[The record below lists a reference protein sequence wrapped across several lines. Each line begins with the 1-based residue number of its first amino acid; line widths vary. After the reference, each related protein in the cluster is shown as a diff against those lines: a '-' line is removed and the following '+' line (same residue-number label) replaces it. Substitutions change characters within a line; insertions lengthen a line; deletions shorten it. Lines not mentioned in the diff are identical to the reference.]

1 MNKIKVGVAGVG
13 SLGRHHTR
21 LYQDSKISDLVGI
34 YDTNTEQSQKIADEF
49 QTTVYTSL
57 DALAEDVDCFSVA
70 VPTHLHFQTVSGLL
84 KMGKHILVEKP
95 LTSTVSEAKE
105 LVKFAENHGR
115 VLHVGHVERY
125 NPVINYL
132 QKKVNDPRFI
142 ESHRLAPYPPPRSG
156 LLPRGTE
163 ESVVLDLMIH
173 DIDIILNLVDSSVT
187 AIDAVGVPIL
197 SDSEDIA
204 NVRINFKN
212 GCVANLT
219 ASRVSHE
226 YMRKIRI
233 FQSDAYLSLDYQEKK
248 GELVYKDKQSIKR
261 EDVPIED
268 HNALE
273 KELEFFITTC
283 RYVIDNGSVPDENIS
298 ARHALD
304 ALEIGD
310 RIVSQIN
317 EKKN

>member
-21 LYQDSKISDLVGI
+21 LYRESKLCKLVGL
-34 YDTNTEQSQKIADEF
+34 YDINPEQSQKIASEF
-49 QTTVYTSL
+49 LTTAYSSL
-57 DALAEDVDCFSVA
+57 DELADNVDCLSVA
-70 VPTHLHFQTVSGLL
+70 VPTHLHYQTVLCLL
-84 KMGKHILVEKP
+84 KKGKHILVEKP
-95 LTSTVSEAKE
+95 LTSTVDEGEE
-105 LVKFAENHGR
+105 LVSYAKNNNLI
-115 VLHVGHVERY
+115 LHVGHVERY
-125 NPVINYL
+125 NPIINYL

-142 ESHRLAPYPPPRSG
+142 ESHRLAPYPPPRSE

-163 ESVVLDLMIH
+163 VSVVLDLMIH
-173 DIDIILNLVDSSVT
+173 DIDIILNLVDSPVA
-187 AIDAVGVPIL
+187 AIDAVGIPIL
-197 SDSEDIA
+197 SESEDIA

-219 ASRVSHE
+219 ASRVSQE
-226 YMRKIRI
+226 YMRKIRV

-248 GELVYKDKQSIKR
+248 GELVYKNKQSIKR

-273 KELEFFITTC
+273 KELEFFITSCQYT
-283 RYVIDNGSVPDENIS
+283 INNGSVHDKNIS
-298 ARHALD
+298 AQHALN

-310 RIVSQIN
+310 KIVTLI
-317 EKKN
+317 KNKN